1 MKRKNFLTIIV
12 IVVMVLGGCG
22 NKKVETTVENN
33 SEIHQEKEVE
43 NVETQPTATAQEDS
57 VKTEMA
63 DIDSLIVEKTDDELD
78 LKQFFY
84 SYEDRTMDKVG
95 EQVLDGRAHV

>member
-57 VKTEMA
+57 GNSILIINLTDNITICIFCTYDSICLVKTNR
-63 DIDSLIVEKTDDELD
+63 
-78 LKQFFY
+78 FFIFIF
-84 SYEDRTMDKVG
+84 ST
-95 EQVLDGRAHV
+95 